1 MTGFHG
7 GLLSQRSVM
16 ERSGEY
22 IPVYTHVPVYVCNLL
37 QQSHVRCILRGTYML
52 EFKAMVFKEVCQL
65 QRKTAELP

>member
-22 IPVYTHVPVYVCNLL
+22 MHVYTHVHVYVCNLL
-37 QQSHVRCILRGTYML
+37 QQIHVKVYTQGHTC
-52 EFKAMVFKEVCQL
+52 
-65 QRKTAELP
+65 